1 MDKLKLER
9 LDALCNEL
17 GYLIGKGKQEVLDFV
32 SKIDAYTE
40 LVALVSEMRKMQ
52 HKREHEADIAMMNGM
67 SRCDLGLLNCKVEEL
82 ERQVDVKLIE
92 LLLLEKPL

>member
-17 GYLIGKGKQEVLDFV
+17 GYLIGKGKQEVLDFI
-32 SKIDAYTE
+32 SKIDTYTE
-40 LVALVSEMRKMQ
+40 LATLVSEMREIQ

-67 SRCDLGLLNCKVEEL
+67 SSCDLGLLNCKVEDL
-82 ERQVDVKLIE
+82 ETQVDAKLIE
-92 LLLLEKPL
+92 LLKKPL

>member
-1 MDKLKLER
+1 MNKLKLER

-17 GYLIGKGKQEVLDFV
+17 GYLIGKGKQEILDFV

-67 SRCDLGLLNCKVEEL
+67 SRCDLGLLKLMVEKL
-82 ERQVDVKLIE
+82 ETQVDVKLIE
-92 LLLLEKPL
+92 LSEKPL

>member
-17 GYLIGKGKQEVLDFV
+17 GYLIGKGKQEVLDFI
-32 SKIDAYTE
+32 SKIDTYTE
-40 LVALVSEMRKMQ
+40 LVTLVSEMREMQ

-67 SRCDLGLLNCKVEEL
+67 SSCDLGLLNCKVEDL
-82 ERQVDVKLIE
+82 ETHVDAKLIE
-92 LLLLEKPL
+92 LLKKPL